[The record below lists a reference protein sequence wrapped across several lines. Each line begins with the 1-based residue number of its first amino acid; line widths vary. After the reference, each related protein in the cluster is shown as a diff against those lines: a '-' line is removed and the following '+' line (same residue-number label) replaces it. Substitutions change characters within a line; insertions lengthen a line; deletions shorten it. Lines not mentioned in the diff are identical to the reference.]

1 MFMQQEL
8 TPEQRLQKCS
18 IQIMGEKRYIA
29 QNPVFMV
36 GTKAIVDDHPTAFT
50 DGRNE
55 RYGRKWVEMIN
66 DAEFRWTLLHE
77 TKHKMYRHLITYV
90 WLWLADAEVANWACD
105 YFINLEIEDEN
116 PDGFAVMP
124 RDENGQRMCLYDER
138 FRGKAIPEIF
148 TILMKEKKEDPEKSA
163 QDNQATMDEHGW
175 DEAEQMSNTELSE
188 HVQEVEQAIAT
199 GLVEAEKLKAAVPQN
214 IKELLKPKI
223 RWMDVLREFITNT
236 CRGDDDASWRIPER
250 RAFVAGILRPTPFSE
265 SVGELIVAGDM
276 SYSMDKI
283 LPVVL
288 TEIKGIGE
296 QVLPD
301 TLRLLYWDTSVCGDE
316 VYGQGG
322 KPIADM
328 IKSTK
333 PTGGGGTNPSCVSDY
348 IKANGLTPQAVIV
361 ITDGYVS
368 DSRWGTWDC
377 PVLWCIIDNKN
388 VRPPVGKVVHV
399 TTEG

>member
-1 MFMQQEL
+1 
-8 TPEQRLQKCS
+8 
-18 IQIMGEKRYIA
+18 
-29 QNPVFMV
+29 
-36 GTKAIVDDHPTAFT
+36 
-50 DGRNE
+50 
-55 RYGRKWVEMIN
+55 
-66 DAEFRWTLLHE
+66 
-77 TKHKMYRHLITYV
+77 
-90 WLWLADAEVANWACD
+90 
-105 YFINLEIEDEN
+105 
-116 PDGFAVMP
+116 
-124 RDENGQRMCLYDER
+124 
-138 FRGKAIPEIF
+138 
-148 TILMKEKKEDPEKSA
+148 
-163 QDNQATMDEHGW
+163 
-175 DEAEQMSNTELSE
+175 
-188 HVQEVEQAIAT
+188 
-199 GLVEAEKLKAAVPQN
+199 
-214 IKELLKPKI
+214 
-223 RWMDVLREFITNT
+223 MDVLREFITNT